1 LDSDQWNVGLS
12 LSIPFYGDLSREQQI
27 VSAKTNLK
35 KAEVSLQETRF
46 SIEIDVKDAVRN
58 VYSRLTQVDLATKA
72 RILAER
78 QLAVEQEKLNVG
90 RTTNFQLVTF
100 QNDLVNAQN
109 NELNAKIAYLNA
121 LSGLDQ
127 IIGTTLDTWKIE
139 FKTERPDVEKEL
151 QSNAR

>member
-1 LDSDQWNVGLS
+1 
-12 LSIPFYGDLSREQQI
+12 
-27 VSAKTNLK
+27 
-35 KAEVSLQETRF
+35 
-46 SIEIDVKDAVRN
+46 
-58 VYSRLTQVDLATKA
+58 
-72 RILAER
+72 
-78 QLAVEQEKLNVG
+78 VG

-139 FKTERPDVEKEL
+139 FKTERTDVEKEL

>member
-1 LDSDQWNVGLS
+1 
-12 LSIPFYGDLSREQQI
+12 
-27 VSAKTNLK
+27 
-35 KAEVSLQETRF
+35 
-46 SIEIDVKDAVRN
+46 
-58 VYSRLTQVDLATKA
+58 VDLATKA

-139 FKTERPDVEKEL
+139 FKTERTDVEKEL